1 MPSLRQDISAATVE
15 DGMVL
20 LDERSGRYYQL
31 NGSGA
36 LVLRILIEG
45 GGEKEA
51 ADALTEHYDVP
62 RDRALADIGRIV
74 RRLCGAGLMTP

>member
-1 MPSLRQDISAATVE
+1 MPSLRQDISVVAVE

-20 LDERSGRYYQL
+20 LDERSGRYYHL

-62 RDRALADIGRIV
+62 RDRVSADIGRIV
-74 RRLCGAGLMTP
+74 RRLYGAGLMAP